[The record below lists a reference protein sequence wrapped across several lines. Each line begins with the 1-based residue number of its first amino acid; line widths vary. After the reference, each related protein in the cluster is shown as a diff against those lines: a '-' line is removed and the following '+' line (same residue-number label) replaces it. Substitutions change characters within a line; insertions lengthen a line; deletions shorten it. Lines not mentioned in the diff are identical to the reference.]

1 MLATLLESKQTL
13 SFETFRKRSE
23 YDYVR
28 ITVYRYVL
36 ACKLINNYE
45 NYQESDVA
53 QRAIA
58 FHLEYC
64 LKHRYSGTSC
74 LIIVP

>member
-1 MLATLLESKQTL
+1 MLATLLESKQTR
-13 SFETFRKRSE
+13 SFGTFRKRSE

-28 ITVYRYVL
+28 VTIYRYVL

-53 QRAIA
+53 QRSIA

-64 LKHRYSGTSC
+64 FKHLYSGTSK
-74 LIIVP
+74 